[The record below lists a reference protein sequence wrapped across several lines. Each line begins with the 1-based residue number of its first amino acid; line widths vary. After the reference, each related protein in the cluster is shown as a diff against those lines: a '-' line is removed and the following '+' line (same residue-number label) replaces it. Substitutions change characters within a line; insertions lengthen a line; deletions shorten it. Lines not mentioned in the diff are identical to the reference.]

1 MIINEVQYRATL
13 AHLRQFEEAATN
25 LEANAGA
32 GKRSKLAQVELDA
45 VRAQAEDL
53 RNEVDEYEQLRSGT
67 VSTFEASSPRRIGDA
82 AREVQHRQG
91 MDPTPSG

>member
-1 MIINEVQYRATL
+1 MITNEVQYRATL

-25 LEANAGA
+25 LQANAGA

-53 RNEVDEYEQLRSGT
+53 RNEVDEYEQLAPGRCRPSRLRP
-67 VSTFEASSPRRIGDA
+67 SPNWRRC
-82 AREVQHRQG
+82 
-91 MDPTPSG
+91 S

>member
-1 MIINEVQYRATL
+1 MITNEVQYRATL

-45 VRAQAEDL
+45 VRAKAEDL

-67 VSTFEASSPRRIGDA
+67 V
-82 AREVQHRQG
+82 
-91 MDPTPSG
+91 